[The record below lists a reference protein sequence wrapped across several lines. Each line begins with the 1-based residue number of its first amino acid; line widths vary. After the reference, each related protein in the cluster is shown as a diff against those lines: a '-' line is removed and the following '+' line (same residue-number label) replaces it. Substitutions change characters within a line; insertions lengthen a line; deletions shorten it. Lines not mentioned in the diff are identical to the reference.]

1 LLEYV
6 AAANAAYSVIK
17 KFVSN
22 GRELTDCAQH
32 IAKFVDSKDALAA
45 AHSKKKNSI
54 WTTFSGK
61 EDSDL
66 ETFMHLEQLREKE
79 EELKRMMIYLG
90 RPGLHQDYVRFC
102 VEARK
107 QRQQDAKDRAKQIED
122 LKENIGV
129 ILLWVLGFSVFIGFV
144 FAVLYGM
151 QRRGML

>member
-1 LLEYV
+1 MLEYL

-45 AHSKKKNSI
+45 AHNKRKNSI
-54 WTTFSGK
+54 WSTFTGK
-61 EDSDL
+61 EENDL
-66 ETFMHLEQLREKE
+66 ETFMHLEGIKQKE
-79 EELKRMMIYLG
+79 DELKQMMIYLG

-107 QRQQDAKDRAKQIED
+107 QRQQDVKDRARKIEE

-129 ILLWVLGFSVFIGFV
+129 TLLWVIGFFVFIGLL